1 MPAKLVA
8 GAVVHEVE
16 RAEWVVQAEDRLD
29 LERAADEGADR
40 VALVERTDRRVGP
53 DPVVGGPLLGRAN
66 AKPARIVLRERLGGE
81 PGELDVVALL
91 GPVRVAADGERVL
104 DSLATASTRRKPG
117 RSQAP
122 ISRSAARARSTTA
135 APGPE
140 SRSSIGYGR
149 GRQLAQR
156 DRRHQVIVVG
166 ARGGYR
172 QPPAVYA
179 RRVKIANDVFRFVL
193 ELCMLAALGYGGF
206 EAASG
211 ALAWVLLVALPL
223 AAAVVWG
230 MFIAPKARRP
240 TVDPIRIVLEVTLF
254 GAAGAA
260 LVVPGRRPSGSCSGS
275 PPPSTSR

>member
-1 MPAKLVA
+1 M
-8 GAVVHEVE
+8 
-16 RAEWVVQAEDRLD
+16 
-29 LERAADEGADR
+29 
-40 VALVERTDRRVGP
+40 
-53 DPVVGGPLLGRAN
+53 
-66 AKPARIVLRERLGGE
+66 
-81 PGELDVVALL
+81 ALL

-104 DSLATASTRRKPG
+104 DSFGDRLAAQEAGQVAGADLPQRRAGALDDRCTRPRVEVVDRIPV
-117 RSQAP
+117 
-122 ISRSAARARSTTA
+122 
-135 APGPE
+135 E
-140 SRSSIGYGR
+140 VDE
-149 GRQLAQR
+149 LAQR

-211 ALAWVLLVALPL
+211 LLAWVLLVALPL

-240 TVDPIRIVLEVTLF
+240 TVDPIRIVLEVALF

-260 LVVPGRRPSGSCSGS
+260 LVVAGQTTLGIVLWLAAAVHLALTFVLGQRPPRGH
-275 PPPSTSR
+275 PV